1 MALHAT
7 TAILC
12 LLASL
17 GGVVPAVA
25 ATDAARKME
34 NTSEY
39 AALPDAPLPTYA
51 MLQFGSGPGS
61 VGEFIPP
68 AKRSEPA
75 IQSCIPNAST
85 SMTTKM
91 SCAPTGSP
99 FRRYLKNP
107 LVAPLTPRDKFI
119 LATKDTFDPFN
130 LLTIAADATYSVES
144 NAHSIYGPGL
154 RGTSKYAGVNF
165 TEDMTGEYI
174 GTFIICSLAH
184 QDPHYHREPNR
195 SILRRIF
202 HAVVQVV
209 WTQSDTGRPLFNYA
223 NVVGSMATTA
233 VGYTFVPG
241 QAQQGW
247 GTTSEQL
254 ALAFASSP
262 SGNLVTEFVPDIA
275 SHINLHVV
283 IFQRILNM
291 VATEEGGTT
300 VP

>member
-7 TAILC
+7 TAIAC

-17 GGVVPAVA
+17 GGVVPATA

-34 NTSEY
+34 NASEY

-61 VGEFIPP
+61 VGESPP
-68 AKRSEPA
+68 LARRPGPA

-99 FRRYLKNP
+99 FGRYLKNP

-119 LATKDTFDPFN
+119 LATRDIFDPFN
-130 LLTIAADATYSVES
+130 LLTIAADAIYGVES
-144 NAHSIYGPGL
+144 DAHGIYGPGL
-154 RGTSKYAGVNF
+154 RGISKYAGVNF

-174 GTFIICSLAH
+174 GTFLVCSLAH

-195 SILRRIF
+195 SIPRRIF
-202 HAVVQVV
+202 HAVVQVA

-223 NVVGSMATTA
+223 NVVGGFATA
-233 VGYTFVPG
+233 AISNAFVPG

-262 SGNLVTEFVPDIA
+262 SGNLVTEFLPDIA

-283 IFQRILNM
+283 IFQRILNT
-291 VATEEGGTT
+291 ATNQDGGT

>member
-1 MALHAT
+1 M
-7 TAILC
+7 
-12 LLASL
+12 
-17 GGVVPAVA
+17 
-25 ATDAARKME
+25 
-34 NTSEY
+34 
-39 AALPDAPLPTYA
+39 
-51 MLQFGSGPGS
+51 
-61 VGEFIPP
+61 
-68 AKRSEPA
+68 
-75 IQSCIPNAST
+75 
-85 SMTTKM
+85 
-91 SCAPTGSP
+91 
-99 FRRYLKNP
+99 
-107 LVAPLTPRDKFI
+107 
-119 LATKDTFDPFN
+119 
-130 LLTIAADATYSVES
+130 
-144 NAHSIYGPGL
+144 
-154 RGTSKYAGVNF
+154 
-165 TEDMTGEYI
+165 
-174 GTFIICSLAH
+174 ICSLAH